1 MKIKTRLL
9 ILNALFIAGIIGTT
23 FIMQYDQTL
32 QADIR
37 QTVETGINIKAE
49 LFRSN
54 SMTKELLLT
63 SNMKTGYKVF
73 QDQYKQFEQL
83 LDQFFQSDQFQKL
96 VLSNAEGKRQAE
108 AMTNIADYAK
118 RKVGE
123 VEKTLD
129 ALMTR
134 YPAYFPGLYAAYQ
147 FYGDVDLNVAS
158 NEVTNLTIYLGD
170 SFERTLTQLIDYLNK
185 QAAAVQLRIR
195 IISRS
200 TIGLLL
206 VLVLILSLGMIR
218 KLRNQLEGLH
228 KSMQILAT
236 GDFSR
241 RLVVKGNDELAG
253 LAKAM
258 NLFIDEFSS
267 VIDEVKDIAVESA
280 DLKSEVSSAT
290 NESAA
295 SVHQMSANISSM
307 SQQIKDLVDNLS
319 TSDNATRVI
328 TDGIRALAEKIEDQ
342 SSAVTQSSSSI
353 EEMTASIENVTK
365 IANQRQ
371 ESSELLAEITTR
383 GGEQVD
389 ETNKLVEESVAD
401 VKEILE
407 VIEIINNVASQTNLL
422 SMNAAIEAA
431 HAGEAG
437 RGFAVVAEEIRKLAE
452 STNENS
458 KRIRKTIT
466 TIADRINQV
475 LEASNESRDSYQ
487 RIEKETRENSK
498 AMAEI
503 ASTMK
508 ELSLGSNEIMNA
520 MTSLSSTTQDI
531 QENSEQI
538 SQNTV
543 KVSTALSSITM
554 IGDQVRDGIQEI
566 ESGAK
571 DISTAMTHVN
581 DLNEK
586 SSNSIDQLH
595 HQVERFKTACENED
609 DASELLEGAVERV
622 CVYDDDEIENKKS
635 DSE

>member
-23 FIMQYDQTL
+23 FIVEYDQAQ

-83 LDQFFQSDQFQKL
+83 LDQFFRSDQFQKL
-96 VLSNAEGKRQAE
+96 VLSNAAGKRQAE

-123 VEKTLD
+123 VEEKLD

-170 SFERTLTQLIDYLNK
+170 SFERTLTQLIDYLNQ

-200 TIGLLL
+200 SIGLLL
-206 VLVLILSLGMIR
+206 VVVLILSLGMIR

-609 DASELLEGAVERV
+609 DASELLEGEVERV
-622 CVYDDDEIENKKS
+622 CVYDDNEIEKP